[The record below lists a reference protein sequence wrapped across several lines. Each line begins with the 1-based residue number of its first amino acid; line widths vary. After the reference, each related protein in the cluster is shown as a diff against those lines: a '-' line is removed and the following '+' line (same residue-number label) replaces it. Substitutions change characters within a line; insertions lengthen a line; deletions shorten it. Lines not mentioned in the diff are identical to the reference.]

1 MYANGQSD
9 KRAFTTPAYVFDT
22 TPFGIRRGG
31 EKVVNVVQ
39 SSPELD
45 AQSDS
50 VLKT

>member
-1 MYANGQSD
+1 MYANGQSA
-9 KRAFTTPAYVFDT
+9 KIAFTTPLYVLST
-22 TPFGIRRGG
+22 SPIGIRRGG

-39 SSPELD
+39 SSTELA